1 MMRCAGRS
9 LPADMVW
16 LRHDLG
22 SCSWT
27 GDHAGWVVTLHSPEE
42 QTVSGK
48 TIEKGLAWCLV
59 WLMAK
64 GTPGDWGHELRMGVF
79 LF

>member
-1 MMRCAGRS
+1 M
-9 LPADMVW
+9 LY
-16 LRHDLG
+16 H
-22 SCSWT
+22 
-27 GDHAGWVVTLHSPEE
+27 PEE

-64 GTPGDWGHELRMGVF
+64 GPPGDWGHELKMGVF